1 MKSYQLSELTRTEVE
16 SLKAR
21 PRIDFSSIFNL
32 VSLLE
37 ESPLLCR
44 QKKSIIFHFNV
55 FR

>member
-37 ESPLLCR
+37 ESPLCR